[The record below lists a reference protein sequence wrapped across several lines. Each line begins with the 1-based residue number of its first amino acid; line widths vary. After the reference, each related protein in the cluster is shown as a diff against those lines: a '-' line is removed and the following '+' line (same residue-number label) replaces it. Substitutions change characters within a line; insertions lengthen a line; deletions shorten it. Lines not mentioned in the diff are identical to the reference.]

1 MPLTDTKVKNA
12 KPAEKPVK
20 LTDGFGLYLLVHPN
34 GSKYWQLGYRFEA
47 KQKVFSIGVYPAVSL
62 ADARQRRDEAKKLL
76 ASGIDPSAK
85 KQADNKSFQEK
96 RNNTRAFKTV
106 AKSWFATKTSWSE
119 DYQRS
124 VWTRLETYLFP
135 DIGNKDIGELDTGDL
150 LVPIKKIETFGYL
163 EIAMRVKQYATAI
176 MRYAVQQKMIRFNPA
191 YDLEGAVQKPQTE
204 HRPAIE
210 LEDIP
215 ALLERIDGYQGRSR
229 LTLLA
234 IKLNLLTFVRS
245 SELRFARW
253 AEIDFKSG
261 LWVIP
266 EQREAIEGIKHSARG
281 AKMRRKHYVPLCN
294 QALII
299 LEEIKTL
306 TYDVN
311 SNNGFIFTGCYDA
324 MKPMSENTI
333 NKALRKMGYDTKT
346 DLCGHGFR
354 TLACSALIESGIW
367 SEDVVELQMSHMEKN
382 NVRAAYTH
390 KAKHLGQRRLMLQW
404 WADFLDANK
413 NYMVRPFDFA
423 TNKNH

>member
-12 KPAEKPVK
+12 RPSEKAVK
-20 LTDGFGLYLLVHPN
+20 LTEGFGLYLLVHPN
-34 GSKYWQLGYRFEA
+34 GSKYWQLGYRFEG

-85 KQADNKSFQEK
+85 KQADNRTTLEK

-106 AKSWFATKTSWSE
+106 AKNWFATKTTWSE
-119 DYQRS
+119 DYQCS

-135 DIGNKDIGELDTGDL
+135 DIGNRDIGELDTGDL
-150 LVPIKKIETFGYL
+150 LVPIKKIEILGYL

-176 MRYAVQQKMIRFNPA
+176 LRYAVQQKIIRFNPA
-191 YDLEGAVQKPQTE
+191 YDLEGAVQKPQAE

-210 LEDIP
+210 LEEIP
-215 ALLERIDGYQGRSR
+215 ALLERIEGYQGRSR

-253 AEIDFKSG
+253 SEIDFKSA

-266 EQREAIEGIKHSARG
+266 ERREAIEGIKYSARG
-281 AKMRRKHYVPLCN
+281 AKMRRKHYVPLCR
-294 QALII
+294 QAVAI
-299 LEEIKTL
+299 LKELKDL
-306 TYDVN
+306 TYDI
-311 SNNGFIFTGCYDA
+311 SGDGGFIFTGCYDA
-324 MKPMSENTI
+324 LKPMSENTI

-367 SEDVVELQMSHMEKN
+367 PEDVVELQMSHMEKN

-390 KAKHLGQRRLMLQW
+390 KAKHLEQRRLMLQW
-404 WADFLDANK
+404 WADFLNANRK
-413 NYMVRPFDFA
+413 GMIRPFEFA
-423 TNKNH
+423 QKG

>member
-1 MPLTDTKVKNA
+1 MSLTDSKVKNA
-12 KPAEKPVK
+12 KSLEKEYK
-20 LTDGFGLYLLVHPN
+20 LTDGFGMHLLVHPN
-34 GSKYWQLGYRFEA
+34 GSKYWRLSYRFEK
-47 KQKVFSIGVYPAVSL
+47 KQRILALGVYPSVSL
-62 ADARQRRDEAKKLL
+62 SKARERRDEARKLI
-76 ASGIDPSAK
+76 AEGIDPNAK
-85 KQADNKSFQEK
+85 KKSEATELKAK
-96 RNNTRAFKTV
+96 RDNTRAFKVV
-106 AKSWFATKTSWSE
+106 AKSWFTTKTTWSE

-135 DIGNKDIGELDTGDL
+135 DIGNKNIAELDTGDL
-150 LVPIKKIETFGYL
+150 LVPIKKIEKMGYL

-210 LEDIP
+210 LEEIP
-215 ALLERIDGYQGRSR
+215 TLLERIEGYKGRSR
-229 LTLLA
+229 LTQLA
-234 IKLNLLTFVRS
+234 IKLNLLIFVRS

-253 AEIDFKSG
+253 SEIDFKSA

-266 EQREAIEGIKHSARG
+266 EQREAIEGIKHSGRG
-281 AKMRRKHYVPLCN
+281 AKMRRKHYVPLCD
-294 QALII
+294 QALAI
-299 LEEIKTL
+299 LEELKDL

-311 SNNGFIFTGCYDA
+311 GDDGFILTGCYDA

-367 SEDVVELQMSHMEKN
+367 PEDVVELQMSHMEKN

-390 KAKHLGQRRLMLQW
+390 KAKHLEQRRLMLQW
-404 WADFLDANK
+404 WADFLDAN
-413 NYMVRPFDFA
+413 NNGMVRPFEFA
-423 TNKNH
+423 QKG

>member
-1 MPLTDTKVKNA
+1 M
-12 KPAEKPVK
+12 
-20 LTDGFGLYLLVHPN
+20 
-34 GSKYWQLGYRFEA
+34 GYRFEA

-62 ADARQRRDEAKKLL
+62 ADARQRRDEDKKLL
-76 ASGIDPSAK
+76 ASGVDPSAK
-85 KQADNKSFQEK
+85 KQADNKTTMEK

-106 AKSWFATKTSWSE
+106 AKSWFATKTNWSE

-150 LVPIKKIETFGYL
+150 LVPIKKIETLGYL

-176 MRYAVQQKMIRFNPA
+176 LRYAVQQKIIRFNPA

-234 IKLNLLTFVRS
+234 IKLNPLTFVRS

-253 AEIDFKSG
+253 SEIDFKGG

-306 TYDVN
+306 TFDVN

-333 NKALRKMGYDTKT
+333 NKALRKMGYKTKT

-390 KAKHLGQRRLMLQW
+390 KAKHLEQRRLMLQW

-413 NYMVRPFDFA
+413 NSIVRPFDFA